1 MYFRLD
7 EMKTLLII
15 SILLS
20 IAQAFAPLGSS
31 SIGTKAL
38 QASRQGDHDIERI
51 VATSAVAATFILSS
65 TLSAGAAL
73 ALSDNTSLMLAARS
87 GGRGGGRAVMR
98 SAPSSSRVYSRTT
111 IIAPPRPI
119 ISAPIVV
126 SPFGAGVGYGYG
138 YGYNP
143 LGGFGLGYGLGA
155 MNSIG
160 DTVRDYRQ
168 ESEIQRDRAELEVAK
183 EKQQEL
189 EARIRELEKS
199 TSDAKQ

>member
-1 MYFRLD
+1 
-7 EMKTLLII
+7 MKCLSIILLILG
-15 SILLS
+15 SK
-20 IAQAFAPLGSS
+20 AFAFAPIQRTPSS
-31 SIGTKAL
+31 SRSITL
-38 QASRQGDHDIERI
+38 QAARKDGNVERI
-51 VATSAVAATFILSS
+51 VAASAVAATLILSS

-73 ALSDNTSLMLAARS
+73 AFSDNTSLLLAARS

-98 SAPSSSRVYSRTT
+98 SAPSSRVYSRTT

-126 SPFGAGVGYGYG
+126 SPFGAGIGYG

-143 LGGFGLGYGLGA
+143 MGGFGLGYGLGA

-168 ESEIQRDRAELEVAK
+168 DSDIQRDREELEVS
-183 EKQQEL
+183 KQKQAEL
-189 EARIRELEKS
+189 EARIRELEKT
-199 TSDAKQ
+199 TSGAKQ